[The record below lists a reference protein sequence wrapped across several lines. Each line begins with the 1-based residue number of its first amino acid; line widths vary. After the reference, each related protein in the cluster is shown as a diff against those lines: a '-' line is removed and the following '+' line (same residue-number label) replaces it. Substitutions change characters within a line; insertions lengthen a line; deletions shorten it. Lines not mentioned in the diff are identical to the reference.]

1 MPVTKYTQKSELT
14 QQILAQ
20 LPGIQFPLEQTIRLW
35 WASPD
40 GGWLLTDQGNYI
52 FEKLEIESHSFSVK
66 YRSAKFYL
74 LADRSFT
81 MPYFIKPKE
90 IKLYGSKE
98 ATAIML
104 TGGDVLEYLEKYI

>member
-1 MPVTKYTQKSELT
+1 M
-14 QQILAQ
+14 
-20 LPGIQFPLEQTIRLW
+20 W

-40 GGWLLTDQGNYI
+40 GGWLLTEAGNYI
-52 FEKLEIESHSFSVK
+52 FEKLEIESHSFAVK

-81 MPYFIKPKE
+81 MPYYINPKE

-98 ATAIML
+98 ATAVML
-104 TGGDVLEYLEKYI
+104 TGGDVMQYLERYC

>member
-1 MPVTKYTQKSELT
+1 MQASKFSQKSKLT
-14 QQILAQ
+14 QQILDS
-20 LPGIQFPLEQTIRLW
+20 LPGIQFPLEQTIRMW
-35 WASPD
+35 WASPE

-52 FEKLEIESHSFSVK
+52 FEKLDIESHSFAVK

-81 MPYFIKPKE
+81 MPYYIKPKE

-98 ATAIML
+98 ATAVML
-104 TGGDVLEYLEKYI
+104 TGGDVMQYLERYC

>member
-1 MPVTKYTQKSELT
+1 MQASKFSQKSELT
-14 QQILAQ
+14 QQILDN

-40 GGWLLTDQGNYI
+40 GGWLLTDAGNYI
-52 FEKLEIESHSFSVK
+52 FEKLDIESHSFAVK

-81 MPYFIKPKE
+81 MPYYIKPKE

-98 ATAIML
+98 ATAVML
-104 TGGDVLEYLEKYI
+104 TGGDVMQYLERYC